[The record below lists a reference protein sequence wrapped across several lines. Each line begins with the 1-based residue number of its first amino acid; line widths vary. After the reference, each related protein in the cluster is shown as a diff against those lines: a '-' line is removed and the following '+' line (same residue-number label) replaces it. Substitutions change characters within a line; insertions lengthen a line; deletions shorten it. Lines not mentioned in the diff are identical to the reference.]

1 MGEAQGTTR
10 SWDDG
15 IYRYPKGA
23 RRATPD
29 DVSRE
34 LARELQQHGITDARR
49 HEQINPADMAER
61 RQQARNRANAAR
73 GAQYGI
79 TQEMAWPFN
88 IFQNTYY
95 RDPNATIQFDN
106 QDKSLEQIVSPDGQP
121 VRSSVTM
128 VGNRAVDNDQLTQPA
143 RPTPAPMR
151 QAFEQGAAS
160 LGQGAASLGQ
170 GLAAAGEAVAGA
182 ADTARIRLAKMA
194 SNQQEI
200 ADDLEALR
208 REPPQPADEQP
219 DMGYMT
225 DRRAQFLR
233 NDFLRRMAVR
243 HEDQLAKAG
252 LGYDHL
258 AAEYDRVGGSHN
270 DKAGTLSLGLLAR
283 LRAAR
288 EMDNARTAQAV
299 RTQNAMARRLGVP
312 VAGVVFNHDLGNARS
327 PEDRIRTVLS
337 YHAMFPNLG
346 LGNMAQAMY
355 EQDAAARGAEGAARA
370 QAEQMA
376 AASGQQAADRDSQE
390 RLAMAQLQAQLQAA
404 GLGHQ
409 AQYNQTLATNQ
420 GAMQQIQA
428 QGQNQMNLQGLVN
441 AGAAQ
446 QAESQ
451 ARLAQLQMPMSM
463 MQGGFAAVQ
472 NAPLEQQIGL
482 ANGHFNQMFGDSPL
496 TADPKFRAEQVMS
509 YLGGQAQQ
517 VAAEAVR
524 NPASLTQGGHE
535 FLQQWMALYEK
546 ATGKRPDEGGGAA
559 LAHRLGITP
568 QEATQLIFRLRGVR
582 AGNNFFQS
590 PPPNYNYRY

>member
-1 MGEAQGTTR
+1 M
-10 SWDDG
+10 G
-15 IYRYPKGA
+15 IYMPWGFDPHSDKRPKFA
-23 RRATPD
+23 PPKPTTAPT
-29 DVSRE
+29 
-34 LARELQQHGITDARR
+34 
-49 HEQINPADMAER
+49 
-61 RQQARNRANAAR
+61 
-73 GAQYGI
+73 
-79 TQEMAWPFN
+79 AW
-88 IFQNTYY
+88 

-106 QDKSLEQIVSPDGQP
+106 QDKSIEQIVSPDGQP
-121 VRSSVTM
+121 VRSGVTM

-194 SNQQEI
+194 SDQQET

-288 EMDNARTAQAV
+288 EMDNAKTAQAV

-312 VAGVVFNHDLGNARS
+312 VAGVVFNNDLGNART

-346 LGNMAQAMY
+346 LGNMAQGMY

-404 GLGHQ
+404 GLQHQ
-409 AQYNQTLATNQ
+409 AQYNQTLANNQ
-420 GAMQQIQA
+420 GAMQQAQM
-428 QGQNQMNLQGLVN
+428 QGQIQMGLQGLVN
-441 AGAAQ
+441 YGNLQQAAAQ
-446 QAESQ
+446 A
-451 ARLAQLQMPMSM
+451 ALAQSQMPMSQV
-463 MQGGFAAVQ
+463 QGGFGAVQ
-472 NAPLEQQIGL
+472 NAPLSQQIGV
-482 ANGHFNQMFGDSPL
+482 ASGHFNQMFGASTL
-496 TADPKFRAEQVMS
+496 AADPKFRAQQIMS
-509 YLGGQAQQ
+509 YLGGTAQR
-517 VAAEAVR
+517 VAADAAR
-524 NPASLTQGGHE
+524 NPASLTQEGQE
-535 FLQQWMALYEK
+535 FLQQWMHLYET
-546 ATGKRPDEGGGAA
+546 AVGQQAEFGGGKGFAA
-559 LAHRLGITP
+559 RLGITP
-568 QEATQLIFRLRGVR
+568 QEADALIYRLKGKRPQG
-582 AGNNFFQS
+582 GGWLPGYQ
-590 PPPNYNYRY
+590 PPTGPSADHVYPIN